1 MLFRMTL
8 TTHAVVGA
16 AAASFF
22 PEHPYLAF
30 AAGFA
35 SHFAID
41 ALPHWDYEEYLRSFS
56 QKHSEP
62 LSADM
67 RMGNDFHR
75 DLAIIAS
82 DALLGFVLTFVA
94 AWVLKISPEIALIG
108 AGAGIYPD
116 LLQFV
121 YFKIRKTTL
130 EPMLH
135 DLQTFHVWLQKGK
148 EHPEWGWRKGLSLQ
162 ALLVGTIVAILFVFC
177 TKGAKFLPL
186 CRFLFLP

>member
-1 MLFRMTL
+1 MTL

-16 AAASFF
+16 AAASLF

-30 AAGFA
+30 GAGFA

-41 ALPHWDYEEYLRSFS
+41 ALPHWDYGHYLRSM
-56 QKHSEP
+56 QWDPAQGMHT
-62 LSADM
+62 DM
-67 RMGNDFHR
+67 RLGKDFVR
-75 DLAIIAS
+75 DLAVIAG

-94 AWVLKISPEIALIG
+94 AWILKVSPEIALVG

-121 YFKIRKTTL
+121 YYKIRKTRL

-148 EHPEWGWRKGLSLQ
+148 EHAEWGWQKGLGMQ
-162 ALLVGTIVAILFVFC
+162 TLLAGTIVAILFIF
-177 TKGAKFLPL
+177 P
-186 CRFLFLP
+186 

>member
-1 MLFRMTL
+1 MTL
-8 TTHAVVGA
+8 TTHALVGA

-41 ALPHWDYEEYLRSFS
+41 ALPHWDYVRYLRSI
-56 QKHSEP
+56 QWDPALRMHT
-62 LSADM
+62 DM
-67 RMGNDFHR
+67 RIGKDFLR
-75 DLAIIAS
+75 DLVIIGG

-94 AWVLKISPEIALIG
+94 AWILKISPEIALVG

-121 YFKIRKTTL
+121 YFKIHATL
-130 EPMLH
+130 FEPMLAH
-135 DLQTFHVWLQKGK
+135 LQRFHVWVQEGR
-148 EHPEWGWRKGLSLQ
+148 ERAEWGWRKGLGMQ
-162 ALLVGTIVAILFVFC
+162 ALLVAGIVIVLLF
-177 TKGAKFLPL
+177 
-186 CRFLFLP
+186 R

>member
-1 MLFRMTL
+1 MTL
-8 TTHAVVGA
+8 TTHALVGA
-16 AAASFF
+16 AAASLF

-41 ALPHWDYEEYLRSFS
+41 ALPHWDYGEYLRSFS
-56 QKHSEP
+56 EKPGEP

-67 RMGNDFHR
+67 RMGKDFHR
-75 DLAIIAS
+75 DLAIIGA

-94 AWVLKISPEIALIG
+94 AWILKISPEIALVG
-108 AGAGIYPD
+108 AGASIYPD

-121 YFKIRKTTL
+121 YYKIRKTTL

-148 EHPEWGWRKGLSLQ
+148 ERTEWGWQKGLGMQ
-162 ALLVGTIVAILFVFC
+162 ALLVAGLFIVL
-177 TKGAKFLPL
+177 LL
-186 CRFLFLP
+186 R

>member
-1 MLFRMTL
+1 MTL
-8 TTHAVVGA
+8 TTHALVGA

-41 ALPHWDYEEYLRSFS
+41 ALPHWDYGEYLRSFS

-67 RMGNDFHR
+67 RMGKDFYR
-75 DLAIIAS
+75 DLAIITG

-94 AWVLKISPEIALIG
+94 AWILNVSPEIALVG

-121 YFKIRKTTL
+121 YFKIRKTMF
-130 EPMLH
+130 EPVLTY
-135 DLQTFHVWLQKGK
+135 LQRFHQWVQKTKERTHWGWQKGL
-148 EHPEWGWRKGLSLQ
+148 GMQ
-162 ALLVGTIVAILFVFC
+162 ALLLFFIFTGLTIA
-177 TKGAKFLPL
+177 P
-186 CRFLFLP
+186 

>member
-1 MLFRMTL
+1 MTL
-8 TTHAVVGA
+8 TTHALVGA

-41 ALPHWDYEEYLRSFS
+41 ALPHWDYGEYLRSFS

-67 RMGNDFHR
+67 RMGKDFYR
-75 DLAIIAS
+75 DLAIITG

-94 AWVLKISPEIALIG
+94 AWILKVSPEIALVG
-108 AGAGIYPD
+108 AGAGLYPD

-121 YFKIRKTTL
+121 YFKIKKTRFG
-130 EPMLH
+130 PAMAN
-135 DLQTFHVWLQKGK
+135 LQLFHAWVQKHR
-148 EHPEWGWRKGLSLQ
+148 ERTEWGWSKGLGMQ
-162 ALLVGTIVAILFVFC
+162 ALLIAGIFIVLV
-177 TKGAKFLPL
+177 L
-186 CRFLFLP
+186 R